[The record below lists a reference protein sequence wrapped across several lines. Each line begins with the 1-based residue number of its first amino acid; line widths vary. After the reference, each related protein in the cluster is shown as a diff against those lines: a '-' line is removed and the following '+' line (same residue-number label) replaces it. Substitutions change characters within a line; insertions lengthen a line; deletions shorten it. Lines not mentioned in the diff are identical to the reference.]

1 MDRNNIKAHQILQLG
16 GISKQKSAYRK
27 KKTNEDR
34 TLNEESFQW
43 RKWTHTISA
52 SMKPARDDEI

>member
-1 MDRNNIKAHQILQLG
+1 MDRNNIKAHQILKPG